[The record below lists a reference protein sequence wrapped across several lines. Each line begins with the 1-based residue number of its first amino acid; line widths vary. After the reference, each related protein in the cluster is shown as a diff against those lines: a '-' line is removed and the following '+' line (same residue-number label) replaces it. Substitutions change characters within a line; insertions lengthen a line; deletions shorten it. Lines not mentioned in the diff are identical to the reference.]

1 MGEVMWKYSV
11 KKPYTVIVAVLM
23 ILVLGIVSWT
33 KMTTDLLPE
42 ISLPYM
48 VVVTSYE
55 GGSPEEVELIVT
67 KPIEQAMATLDHIE
81 NVTSVS
87 SQGQS
92 TVILEFDDSVNMESA
107 TIDTREKLDLLSS
120 YWTES
125 ISNPIITKVSP
136 DMLPIITAAVD
147 MEQKSTEEL
156 SSIVNNELLS
166 KLEGVSGVAS
176 VSISGDIE
184 KEIQVVLDQEKI
196 EQINEKIKEAIQDQ
210 MSEAREQL
218 DAAESEL
225 ETGKQELNN
234 QWSMF
239 SDGSIDFSQGML
251 SGKLELLKSEIQMA
265 QMESE
270 LQEKE
275 TEIQQLEIVI
285 KELEK
290 AVAAANE
297 ENAQAEAQAVAL
309 EQEAAQLKAENE
321 QKEIELKQERAQLE
335 AQIAGLKEQLT
346 NLELETPSFEIK
358 PSTSEEATEKEEIP
372 SKETSKETSEE
383 SKEQTKESTTE
394 SEEKT
399 KEKESTTK
407 EEIKK
412 EKTEKVDEPIK
423 KMAAKSVQSVDYSE
437 QDSILT
443 QLSQL
448 EEQLQEVVA
457 KEQEL
462 ALNKVSYEMKQSA
475 AESARVSVDTSKNV
489 TAQFEAQLNLSK
501 TQLEQ
506 AKQALNTARQQIQ
519 SGETTVTDN
528 QDELNTQEK
537 ELTKQQQEA
546 QKQLD
551 EANEQMKEAEAQ
563 LQEQREALEE
573 AEAKALEEATLD
585 GKITNEAIRSLLQ
598 AQNFNMPAGYVK
610 EGDTSYLVRVGD
622 KITDISEMKKL
633 LLFDPKI
640 EGIDPIMLEDVAEIS
655 YVDHSAAS
663 YAKVNGN
670 DSLILSIQKQ
680 NTYSTTEVSE
690 QLNQTFRELEEQYPG
705 LRFTNLMDQGVYIN
719 LVVDSVLD
727 NLIMGG
733 LLAIAILILFL
744 KDIKPTMIIACS
756 IPVSV
761 IFAIVLMYFS
771 GVTLNVISLSGLAV
785 GVGMLVDNSVV
796 VIENIYRLKSK
807 GATIIQAAVSG
818 AAQVAGAITS
828 STLTTICV
836 FLPIVFVEGIT
847 RQLFVD
853 MGLTIAYSLLA
864 SLVIA
869 LTLVPTM
876 SVGLL
881 KKASLKKQVLF
892 DKMLDRYE
900 KLVEKC
906 LIHKWLVIVLVVLI
920 LAGSVVASF
929 SRGTAFMPESD
940 SNQLTATLTMPKEA
954 KLEDTTAM
962 ADEVTQRIQEIE
974 SVNTVGAIM
983 SSNSLMSGGGTNT
996 RSVTFYVVLEEKRND
1011 TSQEIAVQIEEA
1023 CQDLDGE
1030 VTATGSNM
1038 DLSALGGSGISIK
1051 VFGEE
1056 IDTLKEA
1063 ANEIAEIV
1071 TNTEGTEEVSN
1082 GINDPIPELRI
1093 IIDKEKAM
1101 ESGLTVAQAYMD
1113 LKTELADPTSS
1124 TDIEEDG
1131 QSYSTIVSDGT
1142 NTMTP
1147 EDLENYEF
1155 TVTQADGTTKAIA
1168 LKDVAKIEETET
1180 LSSINREQQK
1190 RVLTVSA
1197 SIADGYN
1204 IGLVSEDLNKAL
1216 EEYEPPDGC
1225 KIEVSGENVTINDAM
1240 EQLIQMML
1248 LGVIMIYFIMVAQFQ
1263 SFLSPF
1269 IVMFTI
1275 PLAFTGGFLGLFLT
1289 GNEISVIAAIGFI
1302 MLSGVV
1308 VNNGIVLVDYINQ
1321 LRLEGWERREAI
1333 IEAGKTRM
1341 RPILMTAITTILGL
1355 MTMAMGIGSGAD
1367 MMQPIAIVTVGGL
1380 TYATIM
1386 TLFVIPVM
1394 YDIFARKQMKS
1405 VDKRELEIL
1414 DD

>member
-1 MGEVMWKYSV
+1 MGGTMWKYSV
-11 KKPYTVIVAVLM
+11 RKPYTVIVAVLM
-23 ILVLGIVSWT
+23 ILVLGVVSWT
-33 KMTTDLLPE
+33 KMTTDLLPA

-48 VVVTSYE
+48 VVVTSYD

-81 NVTSVS
+81 NVTSIS

-125 ISNPIITKVSP
+125 VGNPIITKISP

-156 SSIVNNELLS
+156 SLIVNNELMS
-166 KLEGVSGVAS
+166 KLEGVNGVAS
-176 VSISGDIE
+176 VSVSGDIE
-184 KEIQVVLDQEKI
+184 KEIQVVLDQKKI
-196 EQINEKIKEAIQDQ
+196 EQINEKIKKAVQDQ

-218 DAAESEL
+218 DAAQSEL
-225 ETGKQELNN
+225 DNGQQELNS
-234 QWSMF
+234 QLSVF
-239 SDGSIDFSQGML
+239 SNGSIDFSQGML

-265 QMESE
+265 QLESE
-270 LQEKE
+270 LEEKE
-275 TEIQQLEIVI
+275 TEIQQLEVVI
-285 KELEK
+285 TELEK
-290 AVAAANE
+290 AVASAKE
-297 ENAQAEAQAVAL
+297 ENAKAEAQAVAL

-321 QKEIELKQERAQLE
+321 QKEVELEQKRAQLE
-335 AQIAGLKEQLT
+335 TQISGLEKQLE
-346 NLELETPSFEIK
+346 NLEIDTPSFEIK
-358 PSTSEEATEKEEIP
+358 PSTSEETSNKE
-372 SKETSKETSEE
+372 ETSKE
-383 SKEQTKESTTE
+383 SKEQTEKKTTTE
-394 SEEKT
+394 SEEVT
-399 KEKESTTK
+399 KEKKSTTETEEATK
-407 EEIKK
+407 EEETKK
-412 EKTEKVDEPIK
+412 ETGSVK
-423 KMAAKSVQSVDYSE
+423 KMAAKSTQSADRAE

-443 QLSQL
+443 QLRQL
-448 EEQLQEVVA
+448 EEQLQEVAV

-462 ALNKVSYEMKQSA
+462 AMNKVSYEMKRSA

-519 SGETTVTDN
+519 DGETTITDN

-551 EANEQMKEAEAQ
+551 EANEQMKEAQEQ
-563 LQEQREALEE
+563 LQEQREALDE

-585 GKITNEAIRSLLQ
+585 GKITNEVISSLLQ

-610 EGDTSYLVRVGD
+610 EEDTSYLVRVGD

-633 LLFDPKI
+633 LLFDPQI
-640 EGIDPIMLEDVAEIS
+640 EGMDPIMLEDVAEIS
-655 YVDHSAAS
+655 YTDNSATS

-670 DSLILSIQKQ
+670 DSLILSVQKQ

-690 QLNQTFRELEEQYPG
+690 QLNQTFRELEEQYEG

-744 KDIKPTMIIACS
+744 KDMKPTIIIACS

-761 IFAIVLMYFS
+761 IFAVVLMYFS

-796 VIENIYRLKSK
+796 VIENIYRLRSK
-807 GATIIQAAVSG
+807 GATVIQAAVSG

-828 STLTTICV
+828 STLTTVCV

-853 MGLTIAYSLLA
+853 MALTIAYSLLA
-864 SLVIA
+864 SLIIA
-869 LTLVPTM
+869 LTLVPAM
-876 SVGLL
+876 SAGML
-881 KKASLKKQVLF
+881 KKASQKKQALLN
-892 DKMLDRYE
+892 KMIVRYGS
-900 KLVEKC
+900 LVEKC
-906 LIHKWLVIVLVVLI
+906 LTYKWIVIVAVVIILV
-920 LAGSVVASF
+920 GSVAAAF

-940 SNQLTATLTMPKEA
+940 SNQLTATLTVPKDA
-954 KLEDTTAM
+954 KLEDTTTM
-962 ADEVTQRIQEIE
+962 ADEVAERIQEIDG
-974 SVNTVGAIM
+974 VDTVGAIM
-983 SSNSLMSGGGTNT
+983 SSNSLMSGGGTDT
-996 RSVTFYVVLEEKRND
+996 RSVTFYVVLEEKKKN

-1023 CQDLDGE
+1023 CQDLKGE

-1056 IDTLKEA
+1056 IDTLKKA
-1063 ANEIAEIV
+1063 ADEIAEIV
-1071 TNTEGTEEVSN
+1071 ANTEGTEEVSN
-1082 GINDPIPELRI
+1082 GINDPTPELRI

-1113 LKTELADPTSS
+1113 LKTKLAQPTSS
-1124 TDIEEDG
+1124 TNIEEDG
-1131 QSYSTIVSDGT
+1131 ESYSTIVTDGT
-1142 NTMTP
+1142 SYLTP

-1155 TVTQADGTTKAIA
+1155 TVTQADGTTKTVP
-1168 LKDVAKIEETET
+1168 LKDVAEIEETET

-1204 IGLVSEDLNKAL
+1204 IGLVSEDLSKAL
-1216 EEYEPPDGC
+1216 EEYEPPEGC
-1225 KIEVSGENVTINDAM
+1225 SIELAGENVTINEAM
-1240 EQLIQMML
+1240 GQLTQML
-1248 LGVIMIYFIMVAQFQ
+1248 ILGIIMIYFIMVAQFQ

-1289 GNEISVIAAIGFI
+1289 GNEVSVIAVIGFV
-1302 MLSGVV
+1302 MLSGII

-1321 LRLEGWERREAI
+1321 LRLEGWERKEAI

-1341 RPILMTAITTILGL
+1341 RPIVMTAITTILGL
-1355 MTMAMGIGSGAD
+1355 MTMAMGVGSGAD

-1405 VDKRELEIL
+1405 VDERELEIL

>member
-1 MGEVMWKYSV
+1 MWKYSV
-11 KKPYTVIVAVLM
+11 RKPYTVIVAVLM
-23 ILVLGIVSWT
+23 ILVLGGVSWT

-48 VVVTSYE
+48 VVVTSYD

-107 TIDTREKLDLLSS
+107 TIDTREKLDLISS

-125 ISNPIITKVSP
+125 VGNPIITKISP

-156 SSIVNNELLS
+156 STIVNNELVS
-166 KLEGVSGVAS
+166 KLEGVNGVAS
-176 VSISGDIE
+176 VSVSGDIE

-218 DAAESEL
+218 DAAQSEL
-225 ETGKQELNN
+225 ENGKQELNN
-234 QWSMF
+234 QLSVF

-290 AVAAANE
+290 AVASAKE

-335 AQIAGLKEQLT
+335 AQISGLKEQLA
-346 NLELETPSFEIK
+346 NLEIETPSFEIK
-358 PSTSEEATEKEEIP
+358 PSTSEAVTEKEEIP

-383 SKEQTKESTTE
+383 SKEQTKESTTKL
-394 SEEKT
+394 EEET
-399 KEKESTTK
+399 KEKESTTEA
-407 EEIKK
+407 EEETKK
-412 EKTEKVDEPIK
+412 EKTGKVDESVK
-423 KMAAKSVQSVDYSE
+423 KVAAKSVQSVDHSE

-443 QLSQL
+443 QLRQL

-519 SGETTVTDN
+519 SGETTITDN

-640 EGIDPIMLEDVAEIS
+640 EGIDPIMLEDVAEIF
-655 YVDHSAAS
+655 YIDNSATS

-670 DSLILSIQKQ
+670 DSLILSVQKQ

-733 LLAIAILILFL
+733 LLAVAILILFL

-818 AAQVAGAITS
+818 AAQVSGAITS

-869 LTLVPTM
+869 LTLVPAM
-876 SVGLL
+876 SAGIL
-881 KKASLKKQVLF
+881 KKASPKKQVF
-892 DKMLDRYE
+892 FNKMLNRYE

-920 LAGSVVASF
+920 LAGSVAASF

-962 ADEVTQRIQEIE
+962 ADEVAERIQEIE
-974 SVNTVGAIM
+974 GVETVGAIM

-996 RSVTFYVVLEEKRND
+996 RSVTFYVVLEEKRKD

-1056 IDTLKEA
+1056 IDMLKET

-1071 TNTEGTEEVSN
+1071 TNTEGTEEVAN

-1131 QSYSTIVSDGT
+1131 TSYSTIVSNGASS
-1142 NTMTP
+1142 MTP

-1155 TVTQADGTTKAIA
+1155 TVTQVDGTTKTVP

-1216 EEYEPPDGC
+1216 EEYEPPEGC
-1225 KIEVSGENVTINDAM
+1225 KIEVAGENVTINDAM

-1289 GNEISVIAAIGFI
+1289 GNEISVIAVIGFV

-1405 VDKRELEIL
+1405 VNKRELEIL